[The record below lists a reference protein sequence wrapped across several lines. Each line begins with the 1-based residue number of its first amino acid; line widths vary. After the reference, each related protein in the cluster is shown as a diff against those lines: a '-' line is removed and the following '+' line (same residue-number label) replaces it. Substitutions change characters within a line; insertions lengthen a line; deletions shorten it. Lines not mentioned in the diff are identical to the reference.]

1 MMDLLTSVGTYVV
14 PFLII
19 LSVVV
24 FVHELGHYL
33 LARLNGVRVQVFSI
47 GFGPE
52 LFGVT
57 DRAGTRWKVSAV
69 PLGGYVKM
77 HGDADA
83 TSSTIDLSAL
93 PDPDSFPAKTV
104 WQRMAIVV
112 AGPAAN
118 FVFAM
123 VALALL
129 FATVGRPFTPAEV
142 GEVQAGSPAAAAG
155 LIPGD
160 RILAVDGEELES
172 FEQLQGIVRGRPEE
186 ALTFT
191 IGRDGE
197 RLEVPI
203 TPQLA
208 EIEDRF
214 GQVHRIGLI
223 GVSRSGVEFKRS
235 NPVFAVV
242 EGVSETFSLIG
253 ATLHA
258 LGEMVVGSRTTEDLG
273 GPLRIA
279 QMSGEIAKDGAVP
292 MIWFT
297 AVLSINLGLINLF
310 PIPMLDGGHLV
321 MYGIEAARGRPLT
334 ERSQEVAFRF
344 GLALVITLMMVATW
358 NDLIHLNVIEF
369 FKGLA
374 S

>member
-1 MMDLLTSVGTYVV
+1 MDLLTSVGTYVV

-19 LSVVV
+19 LTVVV

-112 AGPAAN
+112 AGPGAN

-123 VALALL
+123 IALALL

-142 GEVQAGSPAAAAG
+142 GEVQAGSPAEAAG

-186 ALTFT
+186 VLTFT
-191 IGRDGE
+191 IGRDGD

-214 GQVHRIGLI
+214 GQIHRIGLI